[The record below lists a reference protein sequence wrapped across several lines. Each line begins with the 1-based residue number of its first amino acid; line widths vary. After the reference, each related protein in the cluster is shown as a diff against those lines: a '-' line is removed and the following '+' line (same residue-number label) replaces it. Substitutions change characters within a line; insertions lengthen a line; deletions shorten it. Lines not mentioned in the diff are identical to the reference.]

1 MLPVD
6 VLLIWKYSIKLP
18 KHNFSKIDELKEI
31 LQKLLISISG
41 MDKMGPRP
49 HNSLDDSYL
58 ILDENYNCNFD
69 PILQQDYS

>member
-49 HNSLDDSYL
+49 GQTQADTARAA
-58 ILDENYNCNFD
+58 
-69 PILQQDYS
+69 PAV

>member
-41 MDKMGPRP
+41 RRAGDGTCSTVSAGSRHARAAPAV
-49 HNSLDDSYL
+49 
-58 ILDENYNCNFD
+58 
-69 PILQQDYS
+69 